1 MSDAVER
8 ALSDV
13 TLFPLWLDNPAAP
26 AVEGRL
32 IGRTEADLVIVGGGF
47 TGLWGALQAK
57 EANPERE
64 VVLIE
69 AHTIPTG
76 ASARPCAI
84 FSTSVMHGLSNA
96 LRLYPND
103 METLEALGRDNF
115 EGFNDALARHEI
127 NAEVEWGGEMTV
139 AVGEAN
145 IPAVK
150 EEFEL
155 HKKYGHDIVYL
166 DKDQVQE
173 QLRSP
178 LFAAGMYTRSH
189 SGTLH
194 PAKLCWGLKASALK
208 LGVKIYELTPLTRL
222 EPRGAEILVKTHDGE
237 IRARKVLLA
246 TNAFGAGHKHIKR
259 RVAAIRDRIIAT
271 EPLSEEQLARLG
283 WANRQ
288 GVYDTRTQLNY
299 MRLTKDNRMLFG
311 GRLGYYFNNET
322 DPQADRDIEVY
333 RRLTGTFLQTFP
345 QLDDVKVSHAWGGPI
360 ALTTRMSVH
369 FQPYHD
375 GRVLYAGGYS
385 GFGVSGSRF
394 GSRLALAILDDE
406 KIPERELALA
416 KTMPNMI
423 LPEPFR
429 WIGAKMTMYAL
440 DGVDEKGGWRR
451 PWLRLVRALG
461 FPIY

>member
-1 MSDAVER
+1 MSNTVDR
-8 ALSDV
+8 ALSEV

-26 AVEGRL
+26 PVERPL
-32 IGRTEADLVIVGGGF
+32 IGRHEADLVIVGGGF
-47 TGLWGALQAK
+47 TGLWAAVQAK
-57 EANPERE
+57 EADPDRE

-69 AHTIPTG
+69 AETIPSG

-84 FSTSVMHGLSNA
+84 FSTSIMHGLANA
-96 LRLYPND
+96 KRLYPND
-103 METLEALGRDNF
+103 METLEQLGRDNF
-115 EGFNDALARHEI
+115 EGFNETLARHQI
-127 NAEVEWGGEMTV
+127 DAEVEWGGEMTV
-139 AVGEAN
+139 AIGDEHIAD
-145 IPAVK
+145 VK
-150 EEFEL
+150 QEFEL
-155 HKKYGHDIVYL
+155 HKAYGHDIVFL
-166 DKDQVQE
+166 DKDEVQA

-178 LFAAGMYTRSH
+178 LFSAGMYTKSH

-194 PAKLCWGLKASALK
+194 PAKLCWGLKASAVA
-208 LGVKIYELTPLTRL
+208 LGVRVYELSPLTRL
-222 EPRGAEILVKTHDGE
+222 EPRGAGMLVKTHDGE
-237 IRARKVLLA
+237 IYAQKVLLA
-246 TNAFGAGHKHIKR
+246 TNAFGAGHKKIMS

-271 EPLSEEQLARLG
+271 EPLTDEQLSRLG

-311 GRLGYYFNNET
+311 GHLGYYFNNNT
-322 DPQADRDIEVY
+322 DPDADREIEVY
-333 RRLTGTFLQTFP
+333 RRLTATFLATFP
-345 QLDDVKVSHAWGGPI
+345 QLDDVKIGHAWGGPI

-369 FQPYHD
+369 FQRYHE

-394 GSRLALAILDDE
+394 GARLGLAILDDE
-406 KIPERELALA
+406 KIPERDLALA
-416 KTMPNMI
+416 KTMPNQI

-429 WIGAKMTMYAL
+429 WIGAKLSMHAL

-451 PWLRLVRALG
+451 LWLRLVRAMG